1 MTLPTQLLSYA
12 PRRRRW
18 VLRWMKRSA
27 AVLVLLAIFAAEWR
41 FGPAGW
47 HSARIWYWER
57 ECMNLDPPAGAIA
70 FEALPPGSAK
80 PLAGG
85 AFVDGD
91 DPEVVTLGV
100 SQLNNQF
107 DRLPWSVTR
116 FATFVTSRPAAVGC
130 GPQLSVAIDW

>member
-57 ECMNLDPPAGAIA
+57 ECYRIR
-70 FEALPPGSAK
+70 SATARLSK
-80 PLAGG
+80 AAGG
-85 AFVDGD
+85 G
-91 DPEVVTLGV
+91 
-100 SQLNNQF
+100 
-107 DRLPWSVTR
+107 SVR
-116 FATFVTSRPAAVGC
+116 R
-130 GPQLSVAIDW
+130 WR